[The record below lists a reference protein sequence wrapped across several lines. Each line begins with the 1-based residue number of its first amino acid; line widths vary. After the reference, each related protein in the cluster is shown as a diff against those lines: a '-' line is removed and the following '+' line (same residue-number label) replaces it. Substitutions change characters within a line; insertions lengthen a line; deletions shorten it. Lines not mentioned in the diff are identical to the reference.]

1 MNKPSRAEN
10 PVASSAYENL
20 FACICDLN
28 GNLRGKRLA
37 PDQMDKILE
46 GSVRLPLSLAGVDIW
61 GEDIE
66 NSELV
71 FDTGDADGIARPSGR
86 GLVPMNWTSRPT
98 ALIPLWL
105 YEENGA
111 AFAGDPRHALDA
123 IVQRYAARGLTPVV
137 ATELEF
143 YLVDASDDVPQ
154 PPRSPVSGKRLDA
167 DGVLSLNELEHFD
180 VFLNDVYAAC
190 QEQGIPADS
199 AIAECGAGQFEINMR
214 HVGDAL
220 RAADDAVLFKR
231 LVRGIA
237 RRHGFVATFMAKPY
251 GLRSGNGFHVHFSL
265 EDEHGRNV
273 FDDGSDRGSALLQQ
287 AVAGLLETMQQN
299 ALVFA
304 PHENSYRRLL
314 PGTHAP
320 SSVAWGYEN
329 RTVAVRIPGG
339 NTAARR
345 IEHRVAGADANP
357 YLVLSSVLGGAL
369 LGLENQWQPV
379 EAITGNA
386 YAIARQL
393 PHLPLDWASATEAF
407 ARGEHVQKIFS
418 SRLRTM
424 LVECKRQEQSR
435 FNRHIS
441 DLEYHSYLETV

>member
-1 MNKPSRAEN
+1 MQKNSQLEWLSEQDDIEN
-10 PVASSAYENL
+10 V

-28 GNLRGKRLA
+28 GSLRGKRLA
-37 PDQMDKILE
+37 VDQADKILD

-61 GEDIE
+61 GEDVE

-71 FDTGDADGIARPSGR
+71 FDTGDADGICLPTGRPI
-86 GLVPMNWTSRPT
+86 VPMGWTSRPT

-105 YEENGA
+105 YEENGQP
-111 AFAGDPRHALDA
+111 FAGDPRHALSA
-123 IVQRYAARGLTPVV
+123 IVQRYAERGLTPVV

-143 YLVDASDDVPQ
+143 YLVDASEEVPQ
-154 PPRSPVSGKRLDA
+154 PPLSPVSGKRLDA

-190 QEQGIPADS
+190 EAQGIPADS

-251 GLRSGNGFHVHFSL
+251 GLRPGNGFHVHFSL
-265 EDEHGRNV
+265 EDEDGRNV
-273 FDDGSDRGSALLQQ
+273 FDDGSEQGSPLLRN
-287 AVAGLLETMQQN
+287 AVAGLLRTMREN
-299 ALVFA
+299 ALIFA
-304 PHENSYRRLL
+304 PHENSFRRLL

-320 SSVAWGYEN
+320 SSVGWGYEN

-339 NTAARR
+339 SPRARR

-369 LGLENQWQPV
+369 LGIENDWEPMPP
-379 EAITGNA
+379 ISGNA

-407 ARGEHVQKIFS
+407 EQGEHIRSIYSV
-418 SRLRTM
+418 RLQTM

-435 FNRHIS
+435 FNRHVT
-441 DLEYHSYLETV
+441 DFEYHSYLETV